1 MCNLSTV
8 YQATILFRANGGTAK
23 TNFTGGHRNSGEELR
38 GIAEIVAIVGAIKAT
53 KKGSTIGH
61 FSHRNDET
69 SKTR

>member
-1 MCNLSTV
+1 MEPLKQISPAVTE
-8 YQATILFRANGGTAK
+8 T
-23 TNFTGGHRNSGEELR
+23 SGEEH

>member
-1 MCNLSTV
+1 MEPLKQISPAVTE
-8 YQATILFRANGGTAK
+8 T
-23 TNFTGGHRNSGEELR
+23 SGEEER